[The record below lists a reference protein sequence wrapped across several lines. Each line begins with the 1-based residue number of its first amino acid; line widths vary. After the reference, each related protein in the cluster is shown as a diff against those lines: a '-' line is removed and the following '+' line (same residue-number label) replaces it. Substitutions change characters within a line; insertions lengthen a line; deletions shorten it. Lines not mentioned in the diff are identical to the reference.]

1 MVTRHRWRKGVMTSY
16 CWKRS
21 VKNIV
26 TSKTFYGSWLNAGSL
41 FFYKTRVQIS
51 STDFCTLFFLPAEP
65 LGNAGAAIKLF
76 EGSFTFKI

>member
-1 MVTRHRWRKGVMTSY
+1 MLAPY
-16 CWKRS
+16 
-21 VKNIV
+21 
-26 TSKTFYGSWLNAGSL
+26 

-76 EGSFTFKI
+76 EGKVHL